1 MPAGAIPITRL
12 SQVDR
17 VSAWYKTEVRT
28 FLEKYSSQWKEDL
41 DAARL
46 QALDA
51 NMERIEAIKNR
62 VGEECAVCFLGHSG
76 VGKSTLVNALLAE
89 SGDRFEV
96 LPQGGIGPLTA
107 RPTVVRHSSD
117 PYFVANYLAPDNLD
131 RIRSAL
137 ERIRDA
143 NTKTGSR
150 SSTPDDDAL
159 KQGRLLVR
167 GKANARI
174 DDIGY
179 LAGCLRA
186 VREPRSPFEPQRQD
200 APRIRALRQAVRF
213 AADRKPFEKRGADQ
227 EFRDALKDHVS
238 GHLSPFV
245 DTLQV
250 GYDSDLLKP
259 GLTVVDLPGL
269 GIAHDRY
276 GKITQSWVHKRAKAV
291 ALVVDR
297 SGITQD
303 SADLLRDSAFFSRLA
318 HAHDP
323 SVDPVRLFVIA
334 VKIDL
339 SANDAWRANRDEPWA
354 DHFAEHQYL
363 MKEQIAANVEQCLRN
378 AMDDPN
384 SAAIL
389 KNITDNMSIHVV
401 SADEYRKLLDQ
412 DPVDMPRITS
422 AEQSGI
428 PELEGTLSQLVSQ
441 QDKMLR
447 ARVVEAANQFLDRIS
462 ADLETIRIRFSD
474 RGRLPRAIRRLR
486 KRLDGFLD
494 DDKSGP
500 RRLLRQHQESFRTF
514 LEKEVPALIPQV
526 VDEACD
532 EAKSAIENHLA
543 SLGSVPWNTLRAAVV
558 RGGAF
563 SGSYMRIDIPNDF
576 AVRLDYWVA
585 VRWSKSILDD
595 LQDRAAENK
604 RNCVGCIAKVLEW
617 GQDAAPIAPDRINA
631 LMLQME
637 TTQTTAE
644 TVLREAINGGLDVR
658 KRLLGELLNRI
669 GERCESFCASG
680 AHVGRGTKVRILDFF
695 GGLVPQAID
704 AARDASLKIVTSD
717 FRAIATRLLRFDYS
731 MYLEQA
737 ADTLVASNRAR
748 LRKDEEE
755 RTQAAEEITRIIAND
770 PGKGWGTSRR
780 VSTARAPTPMAGRRG
795 AGRATG

>member
-1 MPAGAIPITRL
+1 M
-12 SQVDR
+12 
-17 VSAWYKTEVRT
+17 
-28 FLEKYSSQWKEDL
+28 EDL

-46 QALDA
+46 KDLDA
-51 NMERIEAIKNR
+51 NMERIEAIMKR

-89 SGDRFEV
+89 SGDRFDV

-117 PYFVANYLAPDNLD
+117 PYFVANYLPPDNLD
-131 RIRSAL
+131 RIRHGL

-143 NTKTGSR
+143 NAKPNSR

-167 GKANARI
+167 GKPNARI

-179 LAGCLRA
+179 LVGCLRA
-186 VREPRSPFEPQRQD
+186 AREPTSPFEPQRQD
-200 APRIRALRQAVRF
+200 APRIRALRRAVRF
-213 AADRKPFEKRGADQ
+213 AADRASFTKRGADPD
-227 EFRDALKDHVS
+227 FRDSLRDHVS

-245 DTLQV
+245 DTLEV
-250 GYDSDLLKP
+250 WYDSDLLKP

-276 GKITQSWVHKRAKAV
+276 GKITQSWVHGRAKAII
-291 ALVVDR
+291 LVVDR

-303 SADLLRDSAFFSRLA
+303 SADLLRDSAFFNRLA

-354 DHFAEHQYL
+354 DHFAEHQLL
-363 MKEQIAANVEQCLRN
+363 MKDQITANIEQCLRN
-378 AMDDPN
+378 SMDDQQ
-384 SAAIL
+384 SAGIL
-389 KNITDNMSIHVV
+389 KTITDNMSIHVV
-401 SADEYRKLLDQ
+401 SAEEYRKLMDQ
-412 DPVDMPRITS
+412 DPSDEPRIAS

-428 PELEGTLSQLVSQ
+428 PELKGTLSQLVSQ
-441 QDKMLR
+441 HDTMLR
-447 ARVVEAANQFLDRIS
+447 DRVVEAGHQFLDRIL

-474 RGRLPRAIRRLR
+474 RGRIPRAIRRLR

-500 RRLLRQHQESFRTF
+500 RRLLRLYQESFRTF
-514 LEKEVPALIPQV
+514 IEKEIPALIPQV
-526 VDEACD
+526 VDEACN
-532 EAKSAIENHLA
+532 EAQYAIENHLA
-543 SLGSVPWNTLRAAVV
+543 SLGTVHWNTLRAAVV
-558 RGGAF
+558 RGGTF
-563 SGSYMRIDIPNDF
+563 SGSIMRIDIPNDF
-576 AVRLDYWVA
+576 AVRFDYWVA
-585 VRWSKSILDD
+585 VRWSKRILND
-595 LQDRAAENK
+595 LQERAAETK
-604 RNCVGCIAKVLEW
+604 RSCVGCIAKVLEW
-617 GQDAAPIAPDRINA
+617 GEEQDGTPIAPERINA

-644 TVLREAINGGLDVR
+644 TVLREAITEGLDVR

-669 GERCESFCASG
+669 GEQCESFCASG
-680 AHVGRGTKVRILDFF
+680 EHLGRGTKVRILDFF
-695 GGLVPQAID
+695 GGLVPQAVD
-704 AARDASLKIVTSD
+704 AARDASLNIVTSD
-717 FRAIATRLLRFDYS
+717 FRAITTRLLRFDYS

-755 RTQAAEEITRIIAND
+755 RTRAAEEITRIIAND

-780 VSTARAPTPMAGRRG
+780 VSTAGAPTSMSGRRG
-795 AGRATG
+795 AGRTKG